1 MTSTLVEL
9 DNLNRI
15 DGLPA
20 SCPIAGGLYHNA
32 VLEFKL
38 ISNTFTPDVPVAL
51 ILIINLHS
59 PSKLSTTKFSVLK
72 PQALLITVIETVLA
86 LSSIVKPVRSLV

>member
-1 MTSTLVEL
+1 MEL

-15 DGLPA
+15 RGSPA
-20 SCPIAGGLYHNA
+20 SCPIPGGLYHNA

-38 ISNTFTPDVPVAL
+38 ISKTLKLPVTLVAS

-59 PSKLSTTKFSVLK
+59 LSKLLTTKFSVLK
-72 PQALLITVIETVLA
+72 PQALLITVIVTVLA
-86 LSSIVKPVRSLV
+86 LSSIVKPVRLLV